1 MASLVAV
8 DLAARYSAA
17 LKINFTESPYPSEAR
32 VVCGWDSWKPT
43 EMEFVHDICNPFDP
57 ARFDSSAPKVMLIED
72 LPHGLKFAALVK
84 RVCRIQGRIAEVM
97 EQFGQRDKILFVPPA
112 LWQRS
117 YKRLP
122 DEKWPDAVVPVAE
135 RRFYQPPNKVE
146 EGMKAAERTI
156 ARKVMTDYC
165 AAYLIGMWGLDQLET
180 HGTFDIDGT
189 QRYTDKVTP
198 ERKKKPDASKS

>member
-1 MASLVAV
+1 MSSIVAV

-17 LKINFTESPYPSEAR
+17 VQISYTEKPYPPELR
-32 VVCGWDSWKPT
+32 VTRSWNSWKPT
-43 EMEFVHDICNPFDP
+43 EMEFVHQICSPFTVTP
-57 ARFDSSAPKVMLIED
+57 RLPSKVPEVMLIED

-97 EQFGQRDKILFVPPA
+97 EQYGHRDKILFVPPA
-112 LWQRS
+112 LWQRY

-135 RRFYQPPNKVE
+135 RNCYRPPNLVE
-146 EGMKAAERTI
+146 DGMKAVERNI
-156 ARKVMTDYC
+156 AKKVMTDYC
-165 AAYLIGMWGLDQLET
+165 AAYLIGKWGLDQLEKQ
-180 HGTFDIDGT
+180 GTFDIDGT

-198 ERKKKPDASKS
+198 ERKKKV